1 MKKRAVF
8 GVLLTML
15 VLTGCGSRQQ
25 NVPVP
30 PKTSAADQLQ
40 SAPVMPSPIVDENH
54 PDELSVG
61 VTTQTETE
69 TVPMSQYMGQGY
81 SIQIP
86 ETGWRLEQ
94 DMDDGIPED
103 RWENILRDDVELT
116 VSRYTGMTAEA
127 ARAVFVADEEDYR
140 FEDLLG
146 GEWGDPLTGTEPD
159 CDVLSFMSC
168 EGADAVYIVS
178 WQYPAKAAEKF
189 SDLLRQ
195 MADTF
200 EVTN

>member
-8 GVLLTML
+8 GVLLAML
-15 VLTGCGSRQQ
+15 TLAGCGGKVQ
-25 NVPVP
+25 NVPVVP
-30 PKTSAADQLQ
+30 GASAADQPQ
-40 SAPVMPSPIVDENH
+40 SVPVIPSSSGDANQMDEI
-54 PDELSVG
+54 SVG
-61 VTTQTETE
+61 AAAQTEAE

-94 DMDDGIPED
+94 DVDDGIPED
-103 RWENILRDDVELT
+103 RWENILRDDVELA

-127 ARAVFVADEEDYR
+127 ARAVFAADEEDYR

-146 GEWGDPLTGTEPD
+146 GEWGDPLTGTESD
-159 CDVLSFMSC
+159 GDVLAFMSC

-189 SDLLRQ
+189 SGLLRR

>member
-1 MKKRAVF
+1 MKKRAIF
-8 GVLLTML
+8 GVLLAML
-15 VLTGCGSRQQ
+15 TLAGCGGRVQ
-25 NVPVP
+25 NVPVVPEAP
-30 PKTSAADQLQ
+30 PADQLQ
-40 SAPVMPSPIVDENH
+40 STPVMPSSSVDTSR
-54 PDELSVG
+54 PDEISVG
-61 VTTQTETE
+61 TAAQTGAEA
-69 TVPMSQYMGQGY
+69 VLMSQYMGQGY

-94 DMDDGIPED
+94 DVDDRIPED
-103 RWENILRDDVELT
+103 RWENILRDDVELA

-127 ARAVFVADEEDYR
+127 ARAAFAADEEDYR

-146 GEWGDPLTGTEPD
+146 GEWGDPLTGTERD
-159 CDVLSFMSC
+159 GDVLSFMSC
-168 EGADAVYIVS
+168 EGADTVYIVS

-189 SDLLRQ
+189 SGLLRQ